1 VTTWPDFDQVLDLE
15 RGVVGPPPIR
25 TRGFH
30 AEVGGVAWCVCVPRM
45 RSAGRSGAAGE
56 WVLMDSVTRLNPA
69 GVGLADSAM
78 SDSSGPVG
86 RAAQSLLI
94 ARR

>member
-1 VTTWPDFDQVLDLE
+1 
-15 RGVVGPPPIR
+15 
-25 TRGFH
+25 
-30 AEVGGVAWCVCVPRM
+30 M

-69 GVGLADSAM
+69 GVGLAESAM

>member
-1 VTTWPDFDQVLDLE
+1 
-15 RGVVGPPPIR
+15 
-25 TRGFH
+25 
-30 AEVGGVAWCVCVPRM
+30 
-45 RSAGRSGAAGE
+45 
-56 WVLMDSVTRLNPA
+56 MDSVTRLNPA

>member
-1 VTTWPDFDQVLDLE
+1 MVLD
-15 RGVVGPPPIR
+15 IR
-25 TRGFH
+25 DWLFINPELTVHLHRH
-30 AEVGGVAWCVCVPRM
+30 P
-45 RSAGRSGAAGE
+45 AGE
-56 WVLMDSVTRLNPA
+56 WVLTDSVTRLNPA
-69 GVGLADSAM
+69 GVGLAESAM